1 MVCTSEVVRDV
12 KELSGTLVVNV
23 WIELGRVVTV
33 ELDVLVED
41 TDEVEL
47 ELMRGA
53 LVVSPTFDT
62 VKMAVVEKPVVLIDE
77 IVADTVLQSW
87 EAKESAALGNED
99 KGLVLLNAVL
109 SQVLGGP
116 VELDQLGVVH

>member
-23 WIELGRVVTV
+23 WTELGRVVAV

-53 LVVSPTFDT
+53 LVVSPTLDT
-62 VKMAVVEKPVVLIDE
+62 VKMAVVEMLIVLIDE
-77 IVADTVLQSW
+77 LVADTVLQS
-87 EAKESAALGNED
+87 
-99 KGLVLLNAVL
+99 
-109 SQVLGGP
+109 
-116 VELDQLGVVH
+116 